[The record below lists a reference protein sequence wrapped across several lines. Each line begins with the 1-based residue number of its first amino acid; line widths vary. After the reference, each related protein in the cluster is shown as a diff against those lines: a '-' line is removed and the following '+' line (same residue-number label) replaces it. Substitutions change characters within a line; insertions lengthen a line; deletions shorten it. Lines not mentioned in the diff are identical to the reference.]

1 MPTHADWLASD
12 TRQRLLA
19 KTAEDITAHR
29 ARALHA
35 ATQAQTVV
43 AHEGWQAFLTR
54 LETEITARQIQY
66 DTLARRIL
74 TGPDVGDMLM
84 SQKVLLNQMS
94 GQIAGLT
101 LARDIIPGLIAAG
114 QVTPQ

>member
-1 MPTHADWLASD
+1 MPTRADWLTSD
-12 TRQRLLA
+12 ARQALIL
-19 KTAEDITAHR
+19 KTQDAIAAQR
-29 ARALHA
+29 ARAPHA
-35 ATQAQTVV
+35 AAQAQTVV

-54 LETEITARQIQY
+54 LETEIATRQVQY

-84 SQKVLLNQMS
+84 SHKVLLNQVS